1 METVLVSGGSGFLGG
16 RCVVEL
22 LRRGYAV
29 RTTVRDLAKE
39 EEVRG
44 RVGSEIDPGD
54 RLAVLAADLRSDEG
68 WADAVAGCEY
78 VLHVASPFPA
88 AQPKDPDELIV
99 PAREGTLRVLRAA
112 LDAGV
117 RRVVVTSSVAAVR
130 GSADSAPGPLT
141 EADWS
146 DPDDLKLTPYA
157 RSKTIAERAAWDL
170 VRERGKEE
178 KLAVVNPGAILGPVL
193 GGESSSSLAL
203 VERLLKGMPG
213 TPRIG
218 FSVVDVRD
226 VAELQILA
234 MTAPEA
240 GGERYLAVAR
250 FQWMADIAAVLRER
264 LGPEAAKV
272 PKRSVPNLLVRGMAL
287 FDPAARSVVGQL
299 GKRVELSNAKAKAL
313 GWEPR
318 PVEETIVDCGRS
330 LARMRMRAAV
340 LEEFGEPLAVQEVE
354 LAEPRA
360 GEVLVRLHACGVCHT
375 DLYTASGA
383 DPSGYAPTV
392 LGHEG
397 AGVVEAVGTG
407 RRLAGTGRSRRHP
420 LLAPVPRVRPLP
432 RPAHQPLP
440 GDPRGAEQGTP
451 ARRHDADLPRR

>member
-1 METVLVSGGSGFLGG
+1 METVLVSGGSGYLGG
-16 RCVVEL
+16 WCVVEL

-29 RTTVRDLAKE
+29 RATVRHLAKE
-39 EEVRG
+39 EGVRA
-44 RVGSEIDPGD
+44 RVGSAVDPGG
-54 RLAVLAADLRSDEG
+54 RLSVLAVDLSSDQG
-68 WADAVAGCEY
+68 WAEAVAGCDY

-130 GSADSAPGPLT
+130 GSAGSAPAPLT

-146 DPDDLKLTPYA
+146 DPDDTELTPYA

-170 VRERGKEE
+170 VRERGEE
-178 KLAVVNPGAILGPVL
+178 GKLAVINPGAILGPVL
-193 GGESSSSLAL
+193 GGERSTSLQL

-226 VAELQILA
+226 VADLHILA
-234 MTAPEA
+234 MTATEA

-250 FQWMADIAAVLRER
+250 FQWMADVAATLRER
-264 LGPEAAKV
+264 LGPAAAKV
-272 PKRSVPNLLVRGMAL
+272 PKRSIPDLLVRGMAL

-299 GKRVELSNAKAKAL
+299 GKRVELSNAKARAL

-318 PVEETIVDCGRS
+318 PVQETIADCGRS
-330 LARMRMRAAV
+330 LAA
-340 LEEFGEPLAVQEVE
+340 
-354 LAEPRA
+354 
-360 GEVLVRLHACGVCHT
+360 
-375 DLYTASGA
+375 
-383 DPSGYAPTV
+383 
-392 LGHEG
+392 
-397 AGVVEAVGTG
+397 
-407 RRLAGTGRSRRHP
+407 
-420 LLAPVPRVRPLP
+420 
-432 RPAHQPLP
+432 
-440 GDPRGAEQGTP
+440 
-451 ARRHDADLPRR
+451 